1 MIIIISFLG
10 SSPEVISGVVGQFV
24 DLKLKVDMVRAI
36 RLKYRRCRHYR
47 CRRCGRHCGRRR
59 GHNRHFGRR
68 CGFHRGRDRR
78 RRCRCRRRNCQRV
91 LIVIKFFVIVVF

>member
-1 MIIIISFLG
+1 
-10 SSPEVISGVVGQFV
+10 
-24 DLKLKVDMVRAI
+24 MVRAI

-78 RRCRCRRRNCQRV
+78 RCCRRGRRCNCQRV